1 MRILSAILTALLLCP
16 IAQAG
21 EDVVFAEDFEQFDKG
36 NWSTIKNDKTVAI
49 VDGGRDG
56 TGKCA
61 QITAT
66 LGEDT
71 GGYLYKMLPAGLDT
85 AYLRFYVKFEAE
97 HGYTHH
103 FVRVI
108 AYDPPTRWPQ
118 GKAGERPDGRTWFST
133 NIEPWG
139 NWGRYP
145 PPGVWRFYTYYPDMK
160 RSPDGKYWGNG
171 FDPDPPVPVERDRW
185 ICVEVMVK
193 ANTPGQADG
202 EQALWID
209 GREVGRWTGIRWRD
223 TDKLKINAIAIE
235 SYITEQAPRH
245 NKDANPRR
253 VNRVWFDDV
262 VVSRT
267 YVGPV
272 EETERAGD

>member
-1 MRILSAILTALLLCP
+1 MRNFLTAVLLLFLCSG
-16 IAQAG
+16 ALA
-21 EDVVFAEDFEQFDKG
+21 ESDLVFSEDFEQFDEDD
-36 NWSTIKNDKTVAI
+36 WSTIKGPRTVAI

-66 LGEDT
+66 LGQDT
-71 GGYLYKMLPAGLDT
+71 GGYLYKMLPDGLDT

-103 FVRVI
+103 FVRLI

-118 GKAGERPDGRTWFST
+118 GKAGLQPDGRTWFST

-160 RSPDGKYWGNG
+160 SSGDGKFWGNG
-171 FDPDPPVPVERDRW
+171 FNPDPPVSVERDKW
-185 ICVEVMVK
+185 ICVEIMLQ
-193 ANTPGQADG
+193 ANTPGQSDG
-202 EQALWID
+202 AQALWID
-209 GREVGRWTGIRWRD
+209 GKEVGRWTGLRWRD
-223 TDKLKINAIAIE
+223 TDRLKINAISIE
-235 SYITEQAPRH
+235 SYITEQAARH
-245 NKDANPRR
+245 NNVADPRPT
-253 VNRVWFDDV
+253 NRVWFDDV
-262 VVSRT
+262 VVSRS
-267 YVGPV
+267 YVGPAR
-272 EETERAGD
+272 E